1 MFLSAA
7 FLSSWHQCSD
17 SFVNIILFQQETVQ
31 LHELGPICKFPLRFP
46 SLFLNFKIQLS
57 RIFPRAG
64 KTAIV
69 IFTFLIYLFHSWQ
82 VYNHSNRISYFIE
95 VHQNLQLRYSE
106 ETLGVFRDDRQ
117 HH

>member
-1 MFLSAA
+1 MFHSAE

-17 SFVNIILFQQETVQ
+17 SFVNIILFQHETVQ

-69 IFTFLIYLFHSWQ
+69 IFTFLFIFFILDRFTIIAIEFPILLKLTRIYS
-82 VYNHSNRISYFIE
+82 
-95 VHQNLQLRYSE
+95 
-106 ETLGVFRDDRQ
+106 
-117 HH
+117 